1 MKQKNSNHSDTLKI
15 KAIIPPEEVVFV
27 DMVFK
32 SYEGIAMLT
41 LHEAEQGLIILDVT
55 EGTRSQVLEILD
67 DFNKEFPVEIIYDE
81 GLEN

>member
-1 MKQKNSNHSDTLKI
+1 MIEKNINQEDTLKI
-15 KAIIPPEEVVFV
+15 KAVIPPEEVVFV

-41 LHEAEQGLIILDVT
+41 LHEAEQGLINLDVT

-67 DFNKEFPVEIIYDE
+67 DFKEKFPVKIVYDE
-81 GLEN
+81 GLEC

>member
-1 MKQKNSNHSDTLKI
+1 MIEKNINQEDTLKI
-15 KAIIPPEEVVFV
+15 KAVIPPEEVVFV

-41 LHEAEQGLIILDVT
+41 LHEAEQGLINLDVT

-67 DFNKEFPVEIIYDE
+67 DFKEMFPVKIVYDE
-81 GLEN
+81 GLEC